1 MKKEKDVLIPL
12 GSDHLNEYNNEEQRH
27 INIEAAEQRKNII
40 NKTLENLGVNAKVK
54 DYVIGPNVTRYNLEL
69 ANSNSIKPIVNAI
82 PNIQDCLG
90 GLFVRFESD
99 NAEEFSPGLEV
110 ENAATETVSFKEL
123 YESLPDVK
131 DRLLAVPLGKRVNDK
146 SMWLDLN
153 DAPHI
158 LISGTTGS
166 GKSIFVNNLITTLM
180 MRNTP
185 DQVRF
190 VLFDPKHVE
199 LNRYRDEPHLLCPIV
214 KDADTALNVLNK
226 LCEEMEERY
235 RTFEEYYCCNVIEYN
250 ELAEEQGLTKLPYI
264 IVVIDEYADLVDM
277 KHSINDPVILLA
289 QKARAAGI
297 HLVIVTQRPS
307 TKVITGALKANM
319 PTRIAFMTS
328 SMVDSV
334 TLLGE
339 PGAERLLGRGDMFV
353 QSPSVARLGLIRLQG
368 SLIKRNEIMFVVDFY
383 KEHFKTDYDQKFLGD
398 EQPQT
403 EEVIEKVIDP
413 EEERYL
419 EIRSW
424 VMMTDYISISRIQR
438 ECTMGFNRATRFF
451 LRLQQEGIV
460 DTKPTKRGYAV
471 IKNK

>member
-1 MKKEKDVLIPL
+1 MKEEKDVLIPL

-54 DYVIGPNVTRYNLEL
+54 DYVIGPNVTRNNLEL
-69 ANSNSIKPIVNAI
+69 ANNNSIKPIVNAI

-110 ENAATETVSFKEL
+110 ENAAIETVSFKEL

-131 DRLLAVPLGKRVNDK
+131 DHPLAVPLGKRVNDK

-153 DAPHI
+153 DAPHT

-166 GKSIFVNNLITTLM
+166 GKSIFINNLITTLM

-297 HLVIVTQRPS
+297 HLVIATQRPS

-328 SMVDSV
+328 CMADSV

-383 KEHFKTDYDQKFLGD
+383 KEHFKTEYDQKFLSN

-403 EEVIEKVIDP
+403 EEAIEKVIDP

-424 VMMTDYISISRIQR
+424 AMLTDYISISRIQR